1 VDEKTG
7 EETEEEELIEC
18 YDCYSEEERIVGYFV
33 FLRGN
38 VFPSR
43 FRL

>member
-7 EETEEEELIEC
+7 EETEEEEVIEC
-18 YDCYSEEERIVGYFV
+18 YDCCLEEERIVGYFV

-38 VFPSR
+38 VFPNR